1 VKDHI
6 NPDLQGRDRTFAD
19 RRAFVLS
26 ETALETA
33 AALAAARAPA
43 APATISTDTVIDP
56 NWQRNRAR
64 EAVRESAQ
72 IARRDAF
79 LHVLGEMTF
88 RALPLDDHEKSPFHE
103 SVLAQTAELALS
115 LIEKWELSAAGI
127 ELLETTAGIVE
138 GSEDP
143 TAAVAAS
150 IVDGELAP
158 MVEHVSAEVT
168 RRVLEAIVEDR
179 ARSQAVE
186 GRLAEVTETPSGDA
200 ELDAYRARRALKR
213 SSPSLMEA
221 LYVANRRV
229 LAEDAGREISAEVLM
244 VETVCQ
250 YALVETLSAVGVMA
264 FDKADVDALARRLST
279 RKV

>member
-1 VKDHI
+1 MKDHI

-43 APATISTDTVIDP
+43 APAAISTDTIIDP
-56 NWQRNRAR
+56 NWQRNRERGSIR
-64 EAVRESAQ
+64 EASQ
-72 IARRDAF
+72 LARRDAF
-79 LHVLGEMTF
+79 MRVLGETTY
-88 RALPLDDHEKSPFHE
+88 RALPLDEHEKYPFRE

-115 LIEKWELSAAGI
+115 LIEKWELSATGR
-127 ELLETTAGIVE
+127 ELLETASGVVE
-138 GSEDP
+138 GVEDP
-143 TAAVAAS
+143 AAAVAAS
-150 IVDGELAP
+150 MADGELAP
-158 MVEHVSAEVT
+158 MVEHVAAEVT
-168 RRVLEAIVEDR
+168 NRVLEAIVSDR
-179 ARSQAVE
+179 ARTQAVE

-213 SSPSLMEA
+213 ASPSLMEA

-229 LAEDAGREISAEVLM
+229 LAEDAGREISADVLM

-264 FDKADVDALARRLST
+264 FDKADVDALARRLSA
-279 RKV
+279 RKG